1 MQDRDILL
9 RLLYR
14 AFLDI
19 RLAARDGNA
28 QVGEKL
34 SNLLHTL
41 PLAMLKCGDDRAC
54 DGVVLRDLR
63 KRAAVLGL
71 SKWLDT
77 ALHDIAVNEDFS
89 KG

>member
-19 RLAARDGNA
+19 RLAARAGNV
-28 QVGEKL
+28 QVGEAL

-54 DGVVLRDLR
+54 DSVVLEDLK
-63 KRAAVLGL
+63 KRAEMLGL

-77 ALHDIAVNEDFS
+77 ALRDVAVNEE
-89 KG
+89 